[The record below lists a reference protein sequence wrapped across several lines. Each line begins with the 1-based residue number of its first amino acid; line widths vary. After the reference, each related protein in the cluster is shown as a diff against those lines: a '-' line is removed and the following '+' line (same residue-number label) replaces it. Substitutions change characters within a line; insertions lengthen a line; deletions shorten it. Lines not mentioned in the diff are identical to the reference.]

1 MLPVMGG
8 ITVGAEVR
16 KYYEDD
22 AWDVGFVQH
31 IDDVWVVVDFYDWI
45 ERWPVNRFSIGY
57 VYLEGIEVFL
67 PEGRGEVIED
77 FRRQG

>member
-1 MLPVMGG
+1 MYG

-22 AWDVGFVQH
+22 AFDSGLVQH
-31 IDDVWVVVDFYDWI
+31 IDEGWVVVDFYDWI
-45 ERWPVNRFSIGY
+45 ERWPEGKFITWY

-67 PEGRGEVIED
+67 PEGTGEIVED
-77 FRRQG
+77 FRRQ